1 MAPGLLISF
10 DGLDSSGKATQSK
23 LLYEHLA
30 SQGAL
35 ARYVTSPDYT
45 TASGKELKLR
55 LQSKLGNWDKTT
67 WQEKMKYFADNRA
80 EHREEVVN
88 TVSEGGIVVYD
99 RYVPSSMAFMA
110 EESRAIG
117 EERTKV
123 QEAVA
128 AYEYETNNMPHE
140 DASLFFDIP
149 PRVAMDLLE
158 GRKHDRGDEAEYTDY
173 IQVQEAL
180 YAEYLSM
187 IDEKP
192 GHMLHIQCMDG
203 ERLRTIAEVS
213 QIVRTQLAQ
222 RFPDRAQL
230 FA

>member
-30 SQGAL
+30 SQGAPS
-35 ARYVTSPDYT
+35 RYFTSPDYT
-45 TASGKELKLR
+45 TASGKDLKLR
-55 LQSKLGNWDKTT
+55 LQSKLGDWDKTP
-67 WQEKMKYFADNRA
+67 WQEKMKYFAHNRA
-80 EHREEVVN
+80 EHKGEVMEVL
-88 TVSEGGIVVYD
+88 SQGGIVVYD
-99 RYVPSSMAFMA
+99 RYVPSSIAFIV
-110 EESRAIG
+110 EESKVASQ
-117 EERTKV
+117 ERGSV
-123 QEAVA
+123 QAVVA
-128 AYEYETNNMPHE
+128 AYEYETNGMPRE
-140 DASLFFDIP
+140 DTSLFFDIP
-149 PRVAMDLLE
+149 PRVARELLE
-158 GRKHDRGDEAEYTDY
+158 GRKHNRGDEAEYTDY

-203 ERLRTIAEVS
+203 ERLRTIVEVS
-213 QIVRTQLAQ
+213 QIVRTQLAH

>member
-30 SQGAL
+30 SQGAPS
-35 ARYVTSPDYT
+35 RYFTSPDYT
-45 TASGKELKLR
+45 TASGKDLKLR
-55 LQSKLGNWDKTT
+55 LQGKLGNWDKTS

-80 EHREEVVN
+80 EHKSEVLEVL
-88 TVSEGGIVVYD
+88 SQGGIVVYD
-99 RYVPSSMAFMA
+99 RYVPSSIAFIV
-110 EESRAIG
+110 EESRVALQ
-117 EERTKV
+117 ERGSV
-123 QEAVA
+123 QGVVA
-128 AYEYETNNMPHE
+128 AYEYQTNNMPHE

-149 PRVAMDLLE
+149 PKVAMELLE
-158 GRKHDRGDEAEYTDY
+158 GRKHNRGDEAEYTDY
-173 IQVQEAL
+173 IHVQEAL
-180 YAEYLSM
+180 HAEYLRM
-187 IDEKP
+187 VGENP
-192 GHMLHIQCMDG
+192 GQMLHVQCMDN
-203 ERLRTIAEVS
+203 ERLRGIAEVS